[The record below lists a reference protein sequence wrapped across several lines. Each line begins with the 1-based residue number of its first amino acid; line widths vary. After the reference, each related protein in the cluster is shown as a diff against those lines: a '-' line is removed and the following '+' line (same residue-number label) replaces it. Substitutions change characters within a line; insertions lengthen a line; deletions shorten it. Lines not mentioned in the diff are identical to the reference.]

1 MRRREFI
8 SILGGAAVA
17 WPIAARAQQ
26 PAMPVIGFLN
36 LQIADGYTHLVVAFR
51 RGLAEAGYVEGKN
64 VAIEYRWADGQTG
77 RLPALA
83 DDLVRRR
90 VAVIV
95 LTGGAHAAARAVT
108 TTIPIVFS
116 SGGDP
121 VRLGLVQSIGRPG
134 GNMTGVTAFTVALE
148 AKRLE
153 LMHELVPMR
162 SVIGVLINPT
172 YLYADAQ
179 RQEVQAAA
187 RAIGRQIHIVNA
199 GTESE
204 LEAAFAALMAVRPA
218 GLVVVGGPFFLNRRV
233 ELLALTRRHALPAI
247 FAEREFTAAGGLM
260 SYGAN
265 IPDMY
270 RQIGVYTG
278 RVLKGEKPAQLP
290 ILQPAKFDIAVN
302 LKTAKAL
309 GLEMPTSILLRADE
323 VIE

>member
-179 RQEVQAAA
+179 REEVQAAA